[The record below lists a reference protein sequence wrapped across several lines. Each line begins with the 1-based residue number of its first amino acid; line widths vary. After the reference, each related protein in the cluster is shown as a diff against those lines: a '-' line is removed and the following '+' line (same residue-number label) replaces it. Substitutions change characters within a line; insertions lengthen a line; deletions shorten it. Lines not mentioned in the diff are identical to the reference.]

1 MRLIRL
7 RSVDSTNRFAKDY
20 ASKTDLKEFAVLA
33 KHQTAGRG
41 RVGRS
46 FESPAG
52 SGMYLSVCFKRTFS
66 PEDVGLITAFT
77 AVAVR
82 ESIQELCGLECG
94 IKWVNDLY
102 YSGKK
107 LCGILAEGSIDPESR
122 MLQNVVIGIGV
133 NICQPK
139 EGFTAAGKGI
149 AGAVGDFVK
158 LPPHFAYR
166 LPLFIIKKLSKL
178 EDALQSKAFLSEY
191 RAHSTL
197 IGGRVTVYPTTLEQ
211 GNGYGAVVLDIDEK
225 ARLVVKTDD
234 GEVKALYSGEVS
246 VRSTGDAS
254 HQ

>member
-52 SGMYLSVCFKRTFS
+52 SGMYLSVCFKRAFS

-107 LCGILAEGSIDPESR
+107 LCGILSEGSIDPESR
-122 MLQNVVIGIGV
+122 MLQNVVIGIG
-133 NICQPK
+133 I
-139 EGFTAAGKGI
+139 
-149 AGAVGDFVK
+149 
-158 LPPHFAYR
+158 R
-166 LPLFIIKKLSKL
+166 SKM
-178 EDALQSKAFLSEY
+178 
-191 RAHSTL
+191 
-197 IGGRVTVYPTTLEQ
+197 PW
-211 GNGYGAVVLDIDEK
+211 
-225 ARLVVKTDD
+225 
-234 GEVKALYSGEVS
+234 
-246 VRSTGDAS
+246 
-254 HQ
+254 